1 MAGRRRAAARAEE
14 RRMEL
19 DREADWLCFSRG
31 RELVQRGQ
39 FWTG

>member
-19 DREADWLCFSRG
+19 EQEADWL
-31 RELVQRGQ
+31 
-39 FWTG
+39 TGCAMKAAGS